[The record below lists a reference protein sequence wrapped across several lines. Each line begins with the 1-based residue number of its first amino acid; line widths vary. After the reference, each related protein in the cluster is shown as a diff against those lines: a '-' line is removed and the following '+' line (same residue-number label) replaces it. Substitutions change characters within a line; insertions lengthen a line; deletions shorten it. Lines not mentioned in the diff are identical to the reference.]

1 MTVTT
6 ISAPD
11 GAGTGHMQ
19 SARPGPHAERDA
31 LMAATAL
38 VRRMQVVTSNVADF
52 QNLEVNLINP
62 WS

>member
-1 MTVTT
+1 
-6 ISAPD
+6 
-11 GAGTGHMQ
+11 
-19 SARPGPHAERDA
+19 
-31 LMAATAL
+31 MAATAL